1 MKMNGFAEHEADVV
15 VIGLGAAGGCAAI
28 EAHDAGADVV
38 VLEKQPENAH
48 FSNTRMSGGGFHSP
62 DPAGDFDSLKAY
74 AKAMFSGDNLP
85 YKLEGD
91 QSEFADELAEL
102 WARYAPQNAAFM
114 RGLDPAFK
122 AVVSANAAFPDFP
135 GASRSGYAVVRSTYT
150 GKFDEDA
157 LAGRTADTAKAEKQS
172 GEAFHACMLTGLQ
185 SRNIPVHYGAVA
197 KELLLDEDGEVV
209 AVEAAHESQRVIY
222 RARRAIIIASGGYE
236 YNVRMRKAFLDGP
249 AAEGWAF
256 YGSPANTG
264 DGIRMA
270 LRCGAALSRTGS
282 VAGRVICAIPER
294 RHGLRIGLNTSG
306 VGKPNEIVVDNQGR
320 RYASERRITKDPTRY
335 IFYKEALK
343 FDTVTLSYPR
353 IPSWMVFDSVMMR
366 RGPVV
371 SVGAAAYNG
380 IDWGE
385 DNMNALRNGWI
396 LKGETLEE
404 LAHRIREHSDNR
416 GKMDAATLREA
427 VEKWNNY
434 CVARHDPD
442 FEREA
447 STMGPVSEPP
457 FYAIPL
463 YPGGPNTKGG
473 LRADAQRRV
482 LDWEERPIPRLYA
495 VGEICSVF
503 QFVYQGGGNLAEGI
517 TFGRVAGRNAA
528 AERPRYFSESAERSS
543 LFTTRAMFSTS
554 DLKNA
559 PNSSG

>member
-1 MKMNGFAEHEADVV
+1 MVSPRAWSHMNGSVEHEADVV
-15 VIGLGAAGGCAAI
+15 IIGFGSAGGCAAI
-28 EAHDAGADVV
+28 EARDRGAEVV
-38 VLEKQPENAH
+38 ILEKQPEATH

-85 YKLEGD
+85 HKLEGE

-102 WARYAPQNAAFM
+102 WAKHAPQNAAFM
-114 RGLDPAFK
+114 RGLDPGFK
-122 AVVSANAAFPDFP
+122 TVASASAAFSEFP
-135 GASRSGYAVVRSTYT
+135 GAARSGYAVVRSTYT

-157 LAGRTADTAKAEKQS
+157 LAGRTADTPKAGKQS
-172 GEAFHACMLTGLQ
+172 GEAFHACMLSGVQ
-185 SRNIPVHYGAVA
+185 SRNVPIHYGVSA
-197 KELLLDEDGEVV
+197 KELILDECGAVVGVAAERDG
-209 AVEAAHESQRVIY
+209 QRVIY
-222 RARRAIIIASGGYE
+222 RARRAVIIASGGYE

-270 LRCGAALSRTGS
+270 MRIGAALSRVGS

-294 RHGLRIGLNTSG
+294 RHGLRIGMNTSG
-306 VGKPNEIVVDNQGR
+306 VGKPNEIVVDNHGR
-320 RYASERRITKDPTRY
+320 RYASERRITKDPSRY
-335 IFYKEALK
+335 IFYKEALH
-343 FDTVTLSYPR
+343 FDTHTLSYPR
-353 IPSWMVFDSVMMR
+353 IPSWMIFDSVLMR

-385 DNMNALRNGWI
+385 DNQNALRNGWI
-396 LKGETLEE
+396 LSGSTIEE
-404 LAHRIREHSDNR
+404 LARRISEHSDNR
-416 GKMDAATLREA
+416 GKMDAAALSSAIES
-427 VEKWNNY
+427 WNGY
-434 CVARHDPD
+434 CAAGRDPD
-442 FEREA
+442 FEREPA
-447 STMGPVSEPP
+447 TMGPVSEPP

-482 LDWEERPIPRLYA
+482 LDWDDKPIPRLYA

-517 TFGRVAGRNAA
+517 TFGRIAGRNAA
-528 AERPRYFSESAERSS
+528 TERGVSADVPRVGVAGT
-543 LFTTRAMFSTS
+543 L
-554 DLKNA
+554 
-559 PNSSG
+559 